1 MPSLRPGI
9 GKKEMESFYRS
20 FGQQILDGIRD
31 FEMQHAHIVGPD
43 PGRFAT
49 GFFDAT
55 GEALDTKE
63 IFLRCPCGQR
73 KKKCPVAA
81 AKIDMERRSPSEDF
95 LRIEPGGTRLRDQ
108 FDHGE

>member
-9 GKKEMESFYRS
+9 GKEQMESFHRS
-20 FGQQILDGIRD
+20 FGQQIPDGIET
-31 FEMQHAHIVGPD
+31 FHAQHAHIVD

-55 GEALDTKE
+55 GEALDTKKV
-63 IFLRCPCGQR
+63 FLRHPRGQR
-73 KKKCPVAA
+73 KKKCTVTA
-81 AKIDMERRSPSEDF
+81 AKIDMERRSAPEDF
-95 LRIEPGGTRLRDQ
+95 LRIETGDTRLRDQ